1 MTTNK
6 TIRIVVAA
14 TLGLAAA
21 FMPAQIASASG
32 GTTLSFDFNTAGQ
45 LDNDFNSYVA
55 SGTVDQSADGG
66 IGNTGSISTHDGD
79 ASAVF
84 QPKAKYSIGPVG
96 SSYSFAAYM
105 KSVGNSGYSGFGF
118 TATTPSAA
126 SDGVVGGPFRPS
138 DALGISVHG
147 GGFVFH
153 NGSTNTDGSW
163 SSDNSGITTI
173 QTASIGDLLNN
184 GSPDSWY
191 KIVFSIKRVSETTF
205 DIQVD
210 VYPAQADGTL
220 ISQSAAAS
228 FKMVDQ
234 AAPALLSATNLYSYI
249 NFSGYRVTN
258 FDGFATTV
266 AGGVTVEGAPEG
278 SLSGEPTT
286 TSSGTDGLANTGGT
300 SDDYLAVYSSAF
312 ALLYAGYMILRMRR
326 RSARK

>member
-1 MTTNK
+1 MK
-6 TIRIVVAA
+6 TKFSKFGAA
-14 TLGLAAA
+14 LV
-21 FMPAQIASASG
+21 IAGALVLSSSQFATASG
-32 GTTLSFDFNTAGQ
+32 STTLSFDFNTAGQ
-45 LDNDFNSYVA
+45 LDSDFNSYVA
-55 SGTVDQSADGG
+55 SGTVDQSVDGG
-66 IGNTGSISTHDGD
+66 IDNTGSISTHDGD

-84 QPKAKYSIGPVG
+84 QPKAKYSIGPIG
-96 SSYSFAAYM
+96 STYAFAAYM

-191 KIVFSIKRVSETTF
+191 KIVFTIKRVSATEF

-220 ISQSAAAS
+220 INQSAAAS
-228 FKMVDQ
+228 FKMVNQ
-234 AAPALLSATNLYSYI
+234 EAPALLSATNLYSYI

-266 AGGVTVEGAPEG
+266 AGGVTVQGAPEG
-278 SLSGEPTT
+278 SLSGDATTT
-286 TSSGTDGLANTGGT
+286 TSGNTGGLANTGET
-300 SDDYLAVYSSAF
+300 SDDYAGAYFVGLALIYF
-312 ALLYAGYMILRMRR
+312 GYLSLRAKRR
-326 RSARK
+326 EWLK